1 MKDYFEISLKCRQ
14 KYRLKNR
21 QKGKNMLPSVD
32 QNFGMSPLRGNNRKI
47 LDLVQEEVF
56 HHNILQEY

>member
-1 MKDYFEISLKCRQ
+1 MKYPLNVD
-14 KYRLKNR
+14 KNTDLR
-21 QKGKNMLPSVD
+21 IGKKGKNMLPSVD